1 MDALGTF
8 ENPRPYDILCG
19 RNRNSFNNIG
29 NRRFRITINMN
40 VEKYN
45 ALRSRH
51 ERSKFIASLAHTMRY
66 EVGFRFLKKKSGK
79 TSETIDL
86 SDDEVRA
93 KIGHALRDLSTV
105 LRENGEDEGSP
116 DSRVPRPGPYK
127 KQDKKLESVRS
138 SSSLDTVSTGNT
150 ENEHDEKP
158 PARTVSP
165 TPTPVPSYSQ
175 DKTASM
181 STKKGQEAVYSNKAA
196 LPDQVRS
203 LSPPVEQMA
212 QVSLYAEEIT
222 PLQSN
227 KVKSVRKMF
236 GNDQENL
243 KLFPLEV
250 GEACESFL
258 SPPPESMVPS
268 LDDDDEL
275 DEFWTHEELQNE
287 RSANDRSGRSQ
298 MTNISIATFDLQNE
312 RSGRSQRT
320 AMSVGT
326 FDMSLNSSCC
336 LSDAIETLSLVST

>member
-1 MDALGTF
+1 MAALGTF

-79 TSETIDL
+79 NSETIDL

-127 KQDKKLESVRS
+127 KQDKKLQSVRS
-138 SSSLDTVSTGNT
+138 SASLETVPSANIVNDEDANT
-150 ENEHDEKP
+150 S
-158 PARTVSP
+158 VSP
-165 TPTPVPSYSQ
+165 TPIPVSSFST

-181 STKKGQEAVYSNKAA
+181 STMGQQEAADSKKSA
-196 LPDQVRS
+196 LPEQVRS
-203 LSPPVEQMA
+203 LSPPVDQMA
-212 QVSLYAEEIT
+212 QVSPYDEDAT
-222 PLQSN
+222 PLKSN
-227 KVKSVRKMF
+227 QLKSIRKF
-236 GNDQENL
+236 FGGNDEENL

-250 GEACESFL
+250 GEACESL
-258 SPPPESMVPS
+258 LGPPAESILPP

-275 DEFWTHEELQNE
+275 DEFWTHSELENE
-287 RSANDRSGRSQ
+287 RSGQDRSGRSQ
-298 MTNISIATFDLQNE
+298 RTNMSIGTFELQNE

-320 AMSVGT
+320 NMSVGT

-336 LSDAIETLSLVST
+336 LSEGLETLSLVST